1 VKFEKTAAALLAAAL
16 VVAGGGLADA
26 AASPADGAGGAAS
39 AAAGEYV
46 IEVDRAGSIPAVV
59 DQAAAAATVSRTYR
73 SVLTGF
79 AARLTPR
86 QVAALRR
93 NSNVTGVVPNVRL
106 TLPPPVIGA
115 LRPPAGKAATWGLD
129 RIDQRTLPLDGRY
142 NVTATG
148 AGVTAYVI
156 DTGIAVDHPDFG
168 GRATVAFDAL
178 GGDGLDCNG
187 HGTHI
192 AGTVGGATYGV
203 AKGVGLAAVRVLN
216 CNGAGSLAD
225 VLAGMDWVAQ
235 HAARPAVA
243 NMSLGGAKNSTLD
256 EAAARLAGSGVFL
269 AVGAGS
275 SSADAC
281 DVSPGGAEGVF
292 TATASDMND
301 VGAAFGNGGPCVEA
315 FAPGVQIPST
325 WLDGG
330 TRTLSGTSMAVPH
343 VAGVGALYKSANG
356 DVDSPALVKWIVDNA
371 TPDVVQNPSPGT
383 PNRLLFTGGL

>member
-1 VKFEKTAAALLAAAL
+1 MKRNKTAAALVAAAL
-16 VVAGGGLADA
+16 VIAGAGAADA
-26 AASPADGAGGAAS
+26 AARS
-39 AAAGEYV
+39 AAGTAPGTAAADYV
-46 IEVDRAGSIPAVV
+46 IKVDRAGSVPGVLR
-59 DQAAAAATVSRTYR
+59 DSAAAATVARTFR

-79 AARLTPR
+79 AARLTPG

-93 NSNVTGVVPNVRL
+93 DGHVTEIVPDVRL
-106 TLPPPVIGA
+106 APPPARVSTA
-115 LRPPAGKAATWGLD
+115 RPAATWGLD
-129 RIDQRTLPLDGRY
+129 RIDQRQLPLDGRY
-142 NVTATG
+142 DVTATG

-178 GGDGLDCNG
+178 GGDGRDCNG

-203 AKGVGLAAVRVLN
+203 APQVALAAVRVLD
-216 CNGAGSLAD
+216 CNGSGSLSN

-243 NMSLGGAKNSTLD
+243 NMSLGASKNATLD
-256 EAAARLAGSGVFL
+256 EAATRLAGSGVFL

-275 SSADAC
+275 SGTDAC
-281 DVSPGGAEGVF
+281 DFSPGGAEGVF
-292 TATASDMND
+292 TTAATDAGDARAS
-301 VGAAFGNGGPCVEA
+301 FSNGGECVEA
-315 FAPGVQIPST
+315 FAPGVQITST
-325 WLDGG
+325 WPDGG

-343 VAGVGALYKSANG
+343 VTGVGALYKSANG
-356 DVDSPALVKWIVDNA
+356 EVDSAALVTWIVDNA
-371 TPDVVQNPSPGT
+371 TPDVVQNPPPGT